1 VGAEGPRRRE
11 TEPELPE
18 PYESL
23 IRWQAGSVGSA
34 PVEHA
39 RARLFALLAR
49 DLVQSIGNFNLT
61 TTRLNRVLIG
71 LTFVLVIFGA
81 LQVWLI
87 WRGF

>member
-1 VGAEGPRRRE
+1 MSAEGPRRSER
-11 TEPELPE
+11 EPELPE

-34 PVEHA
+34 PVEQA

-49 DLVQSIGNFNLT
+49 DLVQSIGNFNAT

-71 LTFVLVIFGA
+71 LTFVLVMFGA